1 MGSGRNLVGTADAET
16 TGMPWVRIGAAAF
29 ASGALIAV
37 VAIPGIRDTTTASA
51 ATAVDEGVARGIMA
65 AIPVAVG
72 LYASHRRAHAR
83 FGRLLL
89 GFSVVWLLALLSSSS
104 SSLPYSVG
112 RLSGW
117 ISILLLACV
126 ILAYPSG
133 RLVTRAD
140 RAVAFVVVAIIV
152 VLYVPTALLVERYPV
167 PSPFASCTSGCPV
180 NAFMLIG
187 HEPSW
192 VGSFLSPFRDL
203 VGVGVVIVV
212 AIRLAQ
218 RIRGANTL
226 VRHTLVPLFLT
237 SIGWLTAIAFAI
249 VLRRAAPHSP
259 ATITAAWVTGAA
271 MPAVTI
277 AFLVGIA
284 RWHLFVS
291 AAVRKAN
298 SNLQRLPTPTE
309 VRDVLAEAFED
320 PAIEIGRW
328 ARTQEQWVA
337 SDGRPL
343 VAPAA
348 SSGRWLT
355 EVLDGDHH
363 LAAIEHDVILRDE
376 PAFTDV
382 AGSMA
387 AIAFERERLATR
399 TEQMLLEV
407 RASRTR
413 LLAAADTERRRI
425 ARDLH
430 DGAQQRLVALR
441 IELELAAEEAEHDN
455 PHEASTLRG
464 FSTEIEQA
472 LEEFR
477 SMTWDIYPAILSD
490 RGIADALRAVALRS
504 PVPTWVEVG
513 TLAEYPP
520 EIATAVYFCCVEAL
534 QNVSKH
540 APDAD
545 GAQIVIGE
553 RDAMLRFSVTDD
565 GPGFRKDETRLGAG
579 MINMRDRM
587 AAVGGEL
594 KIRSAPGEGTSIF
607 GQIPLTPRT
616 AERAPAHEGPARRP
630 SRSLRRRDRA

>member
-1 MGSGRNLVGTADAET
+1 MRSGRNLAGTADAET
-16 TGMPWVRIGAAAF
+16 TGMPWVQIGAAAL

-37 VAIPGIRDTTTASA
+37 IAIPGIEATTSASA
-51 ATAVDEGVARGIMA
+51 ATAVDEGIARGIMA

-72 LYASHRRAHAR
+72 LYASHHRAHAR

-89 GFSVVWLLALLSSSS
+89 GFSVVWLLTALSSSS
-104 SSLPYSVG
+104 SSLVYSVG

-117 ISILLLACV
+117 ISVPLLACV

-140 RAVAFVVVAIIV
+140 RAVALAVVAIIF

-203 VGVGVVIVV
+203 VGVGVLIVV

-237 SIGWLTAIAFAI
+237 SIGWLTALAFAL
-249 VLRRAAPHSP
+249 VLRRVSPHSP
-259 ATITAAWVTGAA
+259 ATITAAWLTGVA

-277 AFLVGIA
+277 AFMVGIA

-291 AAVRKAN
+291 AAVRKAT
-298 SNLQRLPTPTE
+298 SNLQRLPAPTE
-309 VRDVLAEAFED
+309 VREVLAEAFED

-328 ARTQEQWVA
+328 ARRQDGWVA
-337 SDGRPL
+337 SDGRAL
-343 VAPAA
+343 AAPAP

-355 EVLDGDHH
+355 EVIDGDRHV
-363 LAAIEHDVILRDE
+363 AAIEHDAILQDE
-376 PAFTDV
+376 PAFVDV
-382 AGSMA
+382 AASLA
-387 AIAFERERLATR
+387 AIAFERERLAAR

-407 RASRTR
+407 KASRTR
-413 LLAAADTERRRI
+413 LLAAADTERQRI

-430 DGAQQRLVALR
+430 DGAQQRLVVLR
-441 IELELAAEEAEHDN
+441 IELELAAEDAEHDN
-455 PHEASTLRG
+455 PEEAATLRG

-477 SMTWDIYPAILSD
+477 SMTSEIYPAILSD
-490 RGIADALRAVALRS
+490 RGIADALRAVALRAA
-504 PVPTWVEVG
+504 VPTLVEVG
-513 TLAEYPP
+513 TLAEYPL

-534 QNVSKH
+534 QNVAKH
-540 APDAD
+540 APRAN

-553 RDAMLRFSVTDD
+553 QNSVLRFSVTDD
-565 GPGFRKDETRLGAG
+565 GPGFRKNEARLGAG

-594 KIRSAPGEGTSIF
+594 RIRSAPGQGTSIS

-630 SRSLRRRDRA
+630 SRSHLRRDRA

>member
-1 MGSGRNLVGTADAET
+1 MGPGRSLAGTADLQT
-16 TGMPWVRIGAAAF
+16 TGTPWVRIAAAAF

-37 VAIPGIRDTTTASA
+37 IAVPGIRATTTASA
-51 ATAVDEGVARGIMA
+51 ATALDEGVARGIMA
-65 AIPVAVG
+65 AIPIAVG

-104 SSLPYSVG
+104 SSLIYSVG

-117 ISILLLACV
+117 ISIPLLACV
-126 ILAYPSG
+126 ILAYPGG

-140 RAVAFVVVAIIV
+140 RAVALVVVAAIV

-167 PSPFASCTSGCPV
+167 PSPFTSCTSGCPT

-203 VGVGVVIVV
+203 VGVAAVIVV

-226 VRHTLVPLFLT
+226 VRQTLVPLFLT
-237 SIGWLTAIAFAI
+237 SIGWLTALALAL
-249 VLRRAAPHSP
+249 VLRRATPHS
-259 ATITAAWVTGAA
+259 AVTTTAAWLTAVA

-277 AFLVGIA
+277 AFLVGIV

-298 SNLQRLPTPTE
+298 SKLQKLPTTSE
-309 VRDVLAEAFED
+309 VREVLAEAFED
-320 PAIEIGRW
+320 PALEIARW
-328 ARTQEQWVA
+328 ARRDQRWVA
-337 SDGRPL
+337 SDGRTL
-343 VAPAA
+343 TAPAA

-355 EVLDGDHH
+355 EVRDGERRV
-363 LAAIEHDVILRDE
+363 AAIDHDVILRDE

-387 AIAFERERLATR
+387 AIAFERERLAIR

-407 RASRTR
+407 RGSRTR

-490 RGIADALRAVALRS
+490 RGLADAVRAVALRA
-504 PVPTWVEVG
+504 PIPTLVEVG
-513 TLAEYPP
+513 ALAEYPL
-520 EIATAVYFCCVEAL
+520 EITTAVYFCCVEAL
-534 QNVSKH
+534 QNVAKH
-540 APDAD
+540 APDAA

-553 RDAMLRFSVTDD
+553 QDSMLRFSVTDD
-565 GPGFRKDETRLGAG
+565 GPGFPKDRTRLGAG

-594 KIRSAPGEGTSIF
+594 KIRSAPGQGTNIS
-607 GQIPLTPRT
+607 GKIPLTPRT
-616 AERAPAHEGPARRP
+616 AELPAPHPRPGQRARARRGTSASP
-630 SRSLRRRDRA
+630 

>member
-16 TGMPWVRIGAAAF
+16 TGMPWARIGAAAF

-37 VAIPGIRDTTTASA
+37 VAIPGIRATTTASA
-51 ATAVDEGVARGIMA
+51 ATAVDEGIARGIMA

-104 SSLPYSVG
+104 SSLVYSVG

-117 ISILLLACV
+117 IAVLLLACV

-140 RAVAFVVVAIIV
+140 RAVALAVVAIIV

-180 NAFMLIG
+180 NAFMLVG

-203 VGVGVVIVV
+203 VGVGVLIVV

-237 SIGWLTAIAFAI
+237 SIGWLTALAFAI

-259 ATITAAWVTGAA
+259 ATITAAWLTGAA

-298 SNLQRLPTPTE
+298 SNLQRLPTPTRGARRPGRG
-309 VRDVLAEAFED
+309 VR
-320 PAIEIGRW
+320 
-328 ARTQEQWVA
+328 
-337 SDGRPL
+337 RP
-343 VAPAA
+343 
-348 SSGRWLT
+348 
-355 EVLDGDHH
+355 GD
-363 LAAIEHDVILRDE
+363 
-376 PAFTDV
+376 
-382 AGSMA
+382 
-387 AIAFERERLATR
+387 
-399 TEQMLLEV
+399 
-407 RASRTR
+407 
-413 LLAAADTERRRI
+413 
-425 ARDLH
+425 
-430 DGAQQRLVALR
+430 
-441 IELELAAEEAEHDN
+441 
-455 PHEASTLRG
+455 
-464 FSTEIEQA
+464 
-472 LEEFR
+472 
-477 SMTWDIYPAILSD
+477 
-490 RGIADALRAVALRS
+490 
-504 PVPTWVEVG
+504 
-513 TLAEYPP
+513 
-520 EIATAVYFCCVEAL
+520 
-534 QNVSKH
+534 
-540 APDAD
+540 
-545 GAQIVIGE
+545 
-553 RDAMLRFSVTDD
+553 
-565 GPGFRKDETRLGAG
+565 
-579 MINMRDRM
+579 RDR
-587 AAVGGEL
+587 ALGSNSTAVGGV
-594 KIRSAPGEGTSIF
+594 
-607 GQIPLTPRT
+607 
-616 AERAPAHEGPARRP
+616 
-630 SRSLRRRDRA
+630 

>member
-1 MGSGRNLVGTADAET
+1 MESGRNLAGTADAET
-16 TGMPWVRIGAAAF
+16 TGMPWVQIGAAAF

-37 VAIPGIRDTTTASA
+37 IAIPGIRATTTASA
-51 ATAVDEGVARGIMA
+51 ATAVDEGIARGIMA

-72 LYASHRRAHAR
+72 LYASRHRAHAR

-104 SSLPYSVG
+104 SSLLYSVG

-117 ISILLLACV
+117 ISVLLLACV
-126 ILAYPSG
+126 ILAYPTG
-133 RLVTRAD
+133 RLVSRAD
-140 RAVAFVVVAIIV
+140 RAVALVVVAAIL
-152 VLYVPTALLVERYPV
+152 VLYVPTALLVKRYPV
-167 PSPFASCTSGCPV
+167 PSPFTSCTSGCPT

-203 VGVGVVIVV
+203 MGVGVVIVV

-218 RIRGANTL
+218 RIREANTL
-226 VRHTLVPLFLT
+226 VRQTLAPLFLT
-237 SIGWLTAIAFAI
+237 SIGWLT
-249 VLRRAAPHSP
+249 VLALALVMRRAAPHSP
-259 ATITAAWVTGAA
+259 ATITAAWLTAVA

-291 AAVRKAN
+291 AAVRRAN
-298 SNLQRLPTPTE
+298 SKLQRLPTPTE
-309 VRDVLAEAFED
+309 VREILADAFED

-328 ARTQEQWVA
+328 ARTQRGWVA
-337 SDGRPL
+337 SDGRAL
-343 VAPAA
+343 VAPGA

-355 EVLDGDHH
+355 EVLDGDRHM
-363 LAAIEHDVILRDE
+363 AAIEHDVILRDE

-413 LLAAADTERRRI
+413 LLAAADTERQRI

-455 PHEASTLRG
+455 PHEAATLRG

-490 RGIADALRAVALRS
+490 RGIADALRAMALRS
-504 PVPTWVEVG
+504 AVPTMVEVG
-513 TLAEYPP
+513 ILAEYPP

-534 QNVSKH
+534 QNVAKH
-540 APDAD
+540 AADAD

-553 RDAMLRFSVTDD
+553 QDAMLRFSVTDD

-594 KIRSAPGEGTSIF
+594 KIRSAPGKGTSIF

-630 SRSLRRRDRA
+630 SRLHRRRDRA